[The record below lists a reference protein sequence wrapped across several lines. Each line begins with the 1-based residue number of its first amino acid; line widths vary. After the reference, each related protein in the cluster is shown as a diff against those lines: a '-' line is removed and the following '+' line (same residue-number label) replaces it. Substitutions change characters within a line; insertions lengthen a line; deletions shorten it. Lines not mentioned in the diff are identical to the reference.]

1 MADQELAESQPMR
14 GVRDGITDEVVRL
27 LRVVRRLEHENAAL
41 RRELA
46 EARPV
51 AA

>member
-1 MADQELAESQPMR
+1 MAENEIA
-14 GVRDGITDEVVRL
+14 RL
-27 LRVVRRLEHENAAL
+27 LKLLRRLEQENAAL

-46 EARPV
+46 SARPV